1 MFAQSKTNWKSIP
14 VVKALIFP
22 IFYCFIIFLYF
33 VKIWHYS
40 MYRSQKYHAR
50 RNREYQEKERRH
62 RMLSILY
69 ATLFSPI
76 SIVLDND
83 TFKVLLSYHIGAH

>member
-1 MFAQSKTNWKSIP
+1 MQN
-14 VVKALIFP
+14 
-22 IFYCFIIFLYF
+22 
-33 VKIWHYS
+33 
-40 MYRSQKYHAR
+40 KYNKNTAR
-50 RNREYQEKERRH
+50 IRREYQEKERRH

-83 TFKVLLSYHIGAH
+83 TFKVFLPAMGPYGFHSGPFSLARM